1 MTPKTGACYILAGTV
16 PGKGRVAT
24 APGSARERVTGCRS
38 SSIQKFHER
47 QVEMATRR
55 IFGKTWW
62 GNAWIEAMERIDYN
76 TNRLPRGRRYAAA
89 GMVWEIKVENGEVL
103 ARVKG
108 SRPTPYRVKIN
119 PRKFDQRQ
127 TETIKAVIAEN
138 PVLASQLSLG
148 KLPEE
153 MLAVLQKQKIH
164 LLPSSWKDI
173 AASCSCPDWAN
184 PCKHLAAVYYLL
196 ANEIDKNP
204 FIIFELRG
212 ISAGELMEA
221 AGFSAGEIKKDAFI
235 PYTEATVPAGEQTPQ
250 VELDLAF
257 ENAAKE
263 ALSALLTG
271 SPLFYPAGDFK
282 KYLLRAYQNVAR
294 ALKELTLLEDGV
306 SFENVNFYLLYPAN
320 ACFAL
325 SDVNFFVFPGG
336 LPGFLTGEKSI
347 KRIPEA
353 INGKL
358 ALKKRAGE
366 ITGAD
371 RLLELFVKLP
381 LNPSLEGN
389 SPSAR
394 FLNVAVAVA
403 QALAREAAY
412 LPEVITDPDGNFSVR
427 YLPLINSE
435 KAKEAVE
442 CLAEVMPAGFV
453 FREKDKAVLA
463 GREAVLEVL
472 SLALSYLVRRFSG
485 IEQEDK
491 LCNAFFK
498 GARYAAARFEE
509 KQTAKAV
516 ADWLARLHAQAGD
529 ITPVIRIELPAKGD
543 KFKLQVEVENKN
555 DPLTPPLPLAG
566 IFGRAGEIFSRPA
579 EEVRSEVA
587 RQITLAAEHLPGLKE
602 ILSSKGKNPLL
613 IDPLEMADFL
623 SRGQEILNFLG
634 ISVVVPK
641 ELKRLSSARVA
652 VKAAYNGSQVSYLN
666 LENVLDFSWEVVLG
680 KTTMTKEEFLRLA
693 RSAAGLVRFK
703 DQYLLLKPE
712 EVKNILERLNRPL
725 PKPSSMELLQASL
738 TGELQETFFNPDEA
752 LKRVLD
758 GLTGTLRPAVP
769 QGLKANLRP
778 YQKRG
783 YQWLYTNTTRGLGC
797 CLADDMG
804 LGKTVQVLAL
814 ILKLKEDHR
823 LDSPALVI
831 CPTTLVGNWMKECAR
846 FAPSLSVAVYHGAE
860 RRLCTS
866 GTDVVIT
873 TYGILRR
880 DLGKF
885 KSKEWSLAVID
896 EAQNIKNPGSEQSKA
911 VKSLRA
917 RARVAASG
925 TPVENRLTELWS
937 IFDFINRGY
946 FGSLPDFTRRFA
958 VPIEKY
964 RDQERIDRLKKATA
978 PFILRR
984 LKTDRSII
992 KDLPDKLITNEYC
1005 RLTKE
1010 QAAIYQQVVDTA
1022 MREIQES
1029 EGIKRK
1035 GLIFKLITS
1044 LKQICNHP
1052 AHYTKKGSAAK
1063 ELSGKAEK
1071 TVELV
1076 EKIILAKEKV
1086 LVFTQYKEM
1095 GELLVEMIGRELKED
1110 VLFFHGG
1117 LSRVKRDQLVEDFQT
1132 GDRHPVLVVSLKAGG
1147 TGLNL
1152 TAATNVIHYDLWWN
1166 PAVEAQATDRTYRI
1180 GQTRKVIVYR
1190 LITLGTFEEKIDEM
1204 LSAKKELAEMTVSAG
1219 EQWLTEL
1226 SDRELLEIFRIAGN

>member
-1 MTPKTGACYILAGTV
+1 MAS
-16 PGKGRVAT
+16 R
-24 APGSARERVTGCRS
+24 RS
-38 SSIQKFHER
+38 
-47 QVEMATRR
+47 
-55 IFGKTWW
+55 FGKTWW

-76 TNRLPRGRRYAAA
+76 TNRLPRGRRYAGG
-89 GMVWEIKVENGEVL
+89 GMVKEIQVENGEVL

-108 SRPTPYRVKIN
+108 SRPTPYRVKISL
-119 PRKFDQRQ
+119 RKFDEKQKAK
-127 TETIKAVIAEN
+127 IKAVIAEN

-153 MLAVLQKQKIH
+153 MLAVLQNQKLR
-164 LLPSSWKDI
+164 LLPASWKDL

-212 ISAGELMEA
+212 VSAGELMEA
-221 AGFSAGEIKKDAFI
+221 AGFSAGETKRDAFI
-235 PYTEATVPAGEQTPQ
+235 PYTEVTVPAGEQVHQ
-250 VELDLAF
+250 AALDLAF

-294 ALKELTLLEDGV
+294 AVEELTLSEDSV
-306 SFENVNFYLLYPAN
+306 FFENVHFCLLYPAN
-320 ACFAL
+320 ACFTL
-325 SDVNFFVFPGG
+325 SDVNFFVFPRGG
-336 LPGFLTGEKSI
+336 LPDFLTGEKSS

-358 ALKKRAGE
+358 ALKKTSGE

-403 QALAREAAY
+403 GALAREAAY
-412 LPEVITDPDGNFSVR
+412 LPDVITDPDGNFSVR

-435 KAKEAVE
+435 KAKEAIE
-442 CLAEVMPAGFV
+442 CLVKIMPAGFV
-453 FREKDKAVLA
+453 FREKDKAVLT
-463 GREAVLEVL
+463 GREAALEVL
-472 SLALSYLVRRFSG
+472 SLILSYLVRRFSG

-491 LCNAFFK
+491 LCNTFFK
-498 GARYAAARFEE
+498 GARYAAGRFEE

-529 ITPVIRIELPAKGD
+529 ISPVIKIELPEKGD

-555 DPLTPPLPLAG
+555 DPLTPPLPLAR

-587 RQITLAAEHLPGLKE
+587 RQITLAAEYLPGLKDV
-602 ILSSKGKNPLL
+602 LNSKGKNPLL
-613 IDPLEMADFL
+613 IEPLEMADFL

-641 ELKRLSSARVA
+641 ELKRLSTARVA
-652 VKAAYNGSQVSYLN
+652 VKAAYNGNQVSYLS
-666 LENVLDFSWEVVLG
+666 LEKVLNFSWEVALG
-680 KTTMTKEEFLRLA
+680 ETTLTKEEFVALA
-693 RSAAGLVRFK
+693 GSATGLVRFK

-712 EVKNILERLNRPL
+712 EVKSILQQLNKPL
-725 PKPSSMELLQASL
+725 PRPSSMELLRASL
-738 TGELQETFFNPDEA
+738 TGELQETAFNPDEA

-758 GLTGTLRPAVP
+758 GLTGGALRPAVP
-769 QGLKANLRP
+769 EGLKANLRP

-783 YQWLYTNTTRGLGC
+783 YQWLYTNTIRGLGC

-804 LGKTVQVLAL
+804 LGKTIQVLAL
-814 ILKLKEDHR
+814 ILKLKEEKR
-823 LDSPALVI
+823 LGSPALVI
-831 CPTTLVGNWMKECAR
+831 CPTTLAGNWMKECVR

-860 RRLCTS
+860 RRLYTS
-866 GTDVVIT
+866 GTDIVIT
-873 TYGILRR
+873 TYGVLRR

-885 KSKEWSLAVID
+885 KSKEWSLVVID
-896 EAQNIKNPGSEQSKA
+896 EAQNIKNPNSEQTKA
-911 VKSLRA
+911 VKSLPAKA
-917 RARVAASG
+917 RLALSG

-946 FGSLPDFTRRFA
+946 FGGLPDFTRRFA

-964 RDQERIDRLKKATA
+964 RDQDRINRLKKAAA

-984 LKTDRSII
+984 LKTDWSII

-1071 TVELV
+1071 TVELI

-1086 LVFTQYKEM
+1086 LVFTQYREM
-1095 GELLVEMIGRELKED
+1095 GELLVEMISQELKED

-1117 LSRVKRDQLVEDFQT
+1117 LPRTKRDKLVEDFQ
-1132 GDRHPVLVVSLKAGG
+1132 GGGRHPVLIVSLKAGG

-1180 GQTRKVIVYR
+1180 GQTKKVIVYR

-1226 SDRELLEIFRIAGN
+1226 SDRELLEIFRMAGK

>member
-1 MTPKTGACYILAGTV
+1 MAS
-16 PGKGRVAT
+16 R
-24 APGSARERVTGCRS
+24 RS
-38 SSIQKFHER
+38 
-47 QVEMATRR
+47 
-55 IFGKTWW
+55 FGKTWW

-108 SRPTPYRVKIN
+108 SRPTPYKVKIN
-119 PRKFDQRQ
+119 LKKFDQKQ
-127 TETIKAVIAEN
+127 IETIKAVIAEN
-138 PVLASQLSLG
+138 PVLASELSLG

-153 MLAVLQKQKIH
+153 MLALLDARKIR
-164 LLPSSWKDI
+164 LLPASWKDL

-212 ISAGELMEA
+212 VSAGELMDA
-221 AGFSAGEIKKDAFI
+221 AGFSAGETKRDAFI
-235 PYTEATVPAGEQTPQ
+235 PYTEVTVPAGEQVHAVT
-250 VELDLAF
+250 LDLAF
-257 ENAAKE
+257 ENAGKE
-263 ALSALLTG
+263 ALSVLLTG

-282 KYLLRAYQNVAR
+282 KYLLRAYQNVTR
-294 ALKELTLLEDGV
+294 AVEELTLSEDSI
-306 SFENVNFYLLYPAN
+306 SFENVNFCLLYPAN
-320 ACFAL
+320 ACFTL

-336 LPGFLTGEKSI
+336 GRVDFLRGEKSS

-353 INGKL
+353 INGRL

-389 SPSAR
+389 SPPAR

-412 LPEVITDPDGNFSVR
+412 LPEVVSDPDGNFSVR
-427 YLPLINSE
+427 YIPLVNSE
-435 KAKEAVE
+435 KINEAIE
-442 CLAEVMPAGFV
+442 CLVKIMPAGFV

-491 LCNAFFK
+491 LCNTFFK
-498 GARYAAARFEE
+498 GARYAADRFEE
-509 KQTAKAV
+509 KQTAKAA

-529 ITPVIRIELPAKGD
+529 ISPVIKIELPEKGD

-555 DPLTPPLPLAG
+555 DPLTPPLPLAR

-587 RQITLAAEHLPGLKE
+587 RQITLAAEYLPGLKDV
-602 ILSSKGKNPLL
+602 LNSKGRKPLL
-613 IDPLEMADFL
+613 IEPLEMADFL

-641 ELKRLSSARVA
+641 ELKRLATARVA
-652 VKAAYNGSQVSYLN
+652 IKAAYNGSPVSYLS
-666 LENVLDFSWEVVLG
+666 LEKVLNFSWEVALG
-680 KTTMTKEEFLRLA
+680 ETTLTKEEFIALA
-693 RSAAGLVRFK
+693 GSATGLVRFK

-712 EVKNILERLNRPL
+712 EVKSILQQLNKPL
-725 PKPSSMELLQASL
+725 PRPSSMELLRASL
-738 TGELQETFFNPDEA
+738 TGELQETVFNPDEA
-752 LKRVLD
+752 LKKVLD
-758 GLTGTLRPAVP
+758 GLSRIERPAVP
-769 QGLKANLRP
+769 EGLANLRP

-783 YQWLYTNTTRGLGC
+783 YQWLYTNTVRGLGC

-814 ILKLKEDHR
+814 ILKLKEEHR
-823 LDSPALVI
+823 LESPALVI
-831 CPTTLVGNWMKECAR
+831 CPTTLVGNWMKECVR

-860 RRLCTS
+860 RRLYTS
-866 GTDVVIT
+866 GTDIVIT
-873 TYGILRR
+873 TYGVLRR

-896 EAQNIKNPGSEQSKA
+896 EAQNIKNPNSEQTKA
-911 VKSLRA
+911 VKSLPAKVRLA
-917 RARVAASG
+917 LSG

-937 IFDFINRGY
+937 IFDFINQGY
-946 FGSLPDFTRRFA
+946 FGSLAEFTRRFA

-964 RDQERIDRLKKATA
+964 RDQDRINRLKKAAA

-1071 TVELV
+1071 TVELI

-1086 LVFTQYKEM
+1086 LVFTQYREM
-1095 GELLVEMIGRELKED
+1095 GELLTEMISRELKED

-1117 LSRVKRDQLVEDFQT
+1117 LPRTKRDKLVEDFQT
-1132 GDRHPVLVVSLKAGG
+1132 GGRHPVLIVSLKAGG

-1180 GQTRKVIVYR
+1180 GQSRKVIVYR

-1204 LSAKKELAEMTVSAG
+1204 LKLKKELAEMTVSAG

-1226 SDRELLEIFRIAGN
+1226 SDRELLEIFRMAGNNHHRLRQ